1 MTAKE
6 IRELSSEEIA
16 EHIRDEQEQLS
27 HLRFQHEIADLQNPM
42 VLRDKRRLIG
52 RLSTILKSRQLEA
65 ERSL

>member
-16 EHIRDEQEQLS
+16 EHIRDEQEQLTL
-27 HLRFQHEIADLQNPM
+27 LRFQHEIADLQNPM

-52 RLSTILKSRQLEA
+52 RLSTILNSRKSEELTN
-65 ERSL
+65 